1 MTADAA
7 PHRHVLLVGDGEL
20 AAAIAA
26 TVEDGGATVERLTAP
41 NDIELREALER
52 GVSAV
57 AVIDRDDIAALRLAL
72 VIEYVSPDVPL
83 LVTIFDRT
91 VAEQLQRVAP
101 NCHVMSLADVTV
113 PSLVGPCVSEELIAL
128 WSHGPSPAAIVSS
141 PQGPRAVPPQQY
153 REGRARRFAHF
164 IGNQLRPPDRGA
176 WLLLIGVGGLGMILV
191 VDTALGWLVRDES
204 FITAFYSATSTVATL
219 APARLI
225 DRRPSWD
232 QGISALMLLTSLALT
247 AMFTAGLVDRMLG
260 TRLAGLV
267 GLRALPRRDHVIVVG
282 LGQIGLRL
290 CLELRALG
298 VPVVAIERDPD
309 APNVRLAQEYRIP
322 VVIGRGGDRF
332 LLRRLAIGR
341 ARAIAAVTSNELEN
355 IAVVMAALA
364 ERPEVRV
371 VLRAGGSDVVTE
383 TRLLFKIAV
392 VRDLVG
398 LGAACFAAMLLG
410 VDAEWAFSDGERRFV
425 HLVDGSVREFHGGM
439 AAA

>member
-1 MTADAA
+1 
-7 PHRHVLLVGDGEL
+7 VV
-20 AAAIAA
+20 
-26 TVEDGGATVERLTAP
+26 
-41 NDIELREALER
+41 
-52 GVSAV
+52 
-57 AVIDRDDIAALRLAL
+57 
-72 VIEYVSPDVPL
+72 VP
-83 LVTIFDRT
+83 R
-91 VAEQLQRVAP
+91 
-101 NCHVMSLADVTV
+101 
-113 PSLVGPCVSEELIAL
+113 
-128 WSHGPSPAAIVSS
+128 
-141 PQGPRAVPPQQY
+141 QGPRAVPPEQY
-153 REGRARRFAHF
+153 REGRARRLARFL
-164 IGNQLRPPDRGA
+164 GNQLRPPDRGA
-176 WLLLIGVGGLGMILV
+176 WLLLLGVGGLGLILLA
-191 VDTALGWLVRDES
+191 DTLLGWIVRGNDIVES
-204 FITAFYSATSTVATL
+204 FYDATSTVTTL
-219 APARLI
+219 APGHLI
-225 DRRPSWD
+225 DTRPDWD
-232 QGISALMLLTSLALT
+232 QALSALMLLTSFVLT

-298 VPVVAIERDPD
+298 VAVVAIERDPD

-341 ARAIAAVTSNELEN
+341 ARAVAALTTHERED

-392 VRDLVG
+392 VRDLIG

-410 VDAEWAFSDGERRFV
+410 SDAEWSFSDGDRRFV
-425 HLVDGSVREFHGGM
+425 HLASGGIAEFRDGTIG
-439 AAA
+439 

>member
-1 MTADAA
+1 MDAA
-7 PHRHVLLVGDGEL
+7 PAAARRVLLVGDGEL
-20 AAAIAA
+20 AIAIAA
-26 TVEDGGATVERLTAP
+26 TVEEGGGTVERLTAP
-41 NDIELREALER
+41 NDIELREAIER

-72 VIEYVSPDVPL
+72 VIEHVRPDVPL

-91 VAEQLQRVAP
+91 VAEQLHRVAP

-113 PSLVGPCVSEELIAL
+113 PALVGPCVSEELLAL
-128 WSHGPSPAAIVSS
+128 WSRGESPAGIVAS
-141 PQGPRAVPPQQY
+141 PQGPVAVPAGQY
-153 REGRARRFAHF
+153 RARRARRVLRVL
-164 IGNQLRPPDRGA
+164 GNQLRPPDRGA
-176 WLLLIGVGGLGMILV
+176 WLLLLGVGGLGLILLA
-191 VDTALGWLVRDES
+191 DTLLGWIVRGNDFIRS
-204 FITAFYSATSTVATL
+204 FYDATSTVTTL
-219 APARLI
+219 APGHLI
-225 DRRPSWD
+225 DTRPDWD
-232 QGISALMLLTSLALT
+232 QALSALMLLTSFVLT

-290 CLELRALG
+290 CFELRALG
-298 VPVVAIERDPD
+298 VPVVAIERDAD

-332 LLRRLAIGR
+332 LLRRLAMGR
-341 ARAIAAVTSNELEN
+341 ARAIAAVTSDELEN

-364 ERPEVRV
+364 ERPEIRV
-371 VLRAGGSDVVTE
+371 VLRAGGSEVVTE

-398 LGAACFAAMLLG
+398 LGAACFAAVLLG
-410 VDAEWAFSDGERRFV
+410 TDAEWAFSDDDRRFI
-425 HLVDGSVREFHGGM
+425 HLADGGLVEFRDGVLG
-439 AAA
+439 

>member
-1 MTADAA
+1 MTADATL
-7 PHRHVLLVGDGEL
+7 HRHVLLVGDGEL
-20 AAAIAA
+20 AAAIAT

-41 NDIELREALER
+41 NDVELREAIER

-72 VIEYVSPDVPL
+72 VIEHVRPDVPL

-91 VAEQLQRVAP
+91 VAAQLHRVAP

-113 PSLVGPCVSEELIAL
+113 PSLVGPCVGEELLAL
-128 WSHGPSPAAIVSS
+128 WSHGENPAAIVAS
-141 PQGPRAVPPQQY
+141 PEGPRTVPPEQY
-153 REGRARRFAHF
+153 RERTSRRIVLFL
-164 IGNQLRPPDRGA
+164 GNQLRPPDRGA
-176 WLLLIGVGGLGMILV
+176 KLLLVGVGGLGLV
-191 VDTALGWLVRDES
+191 LLGDTLLGWVVRGEG
-204 FITAFYSATSTVATL
+204 FITAFYNATSTVATL
-219 APARLI
+219 APGHFI
-225 DRRPSWD
+225 DSRPGWD
-232 QGISALMLLTSLALT
+232 KVVSALMLLTSLVLT

-267 GLRALPRRDHVIVVG
+267 GLRALPRRNHVIVVG

-298 VPVVAIERDPD
+298 VPVVAIERDPE

-364 ERPEVRV
+364 ERPDVRV

-425 HLVDGSVREFHGGM
+425 HLVDGSVLEFREGM
-439 AAA
+439 AA